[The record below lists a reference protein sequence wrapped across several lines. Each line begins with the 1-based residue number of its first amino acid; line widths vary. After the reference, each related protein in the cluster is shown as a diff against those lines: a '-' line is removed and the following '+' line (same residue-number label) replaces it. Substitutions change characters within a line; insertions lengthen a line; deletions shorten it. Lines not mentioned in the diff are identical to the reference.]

1 MDSIS
6 IPGVL
11 KKKTVTHDKESESLC
26 GAFPTV

>member
-11 KKKTVTHDKESESLC
+11 QKQTVTHDKEAETLYD
-26 GAFPTV
+26 AFPF